1 VYFQKKEINMEILVM
16 SILVISYLI
25 DTGLTLLNVSYKKN
39 PIPENVKD
47 LYEPARYKKWMNYTQ
62 TNTRFGLI
70 TSGVNLLVLLTLLL
84 TGGAIIQVI
93 YGVSSGFENPLIQT
107 LIFLGIYQA
116 ITFVIGLG
124 FSYYRTFV
132 IEEKFGF
139 NKTTPKVFVSDK
151 IKQIL
156 LTVILGGAFISG
168 LYFLF
173 EAFQDSLLL
182 FVIILWL
189 SVMIIFGLLS
199 YLYTAVFVK
208 IFYKIEPIEEGTLR
222 TRIESLAEE
231 VGFKVKAISKLN
243 ASKRSSKMNA
253 FFSGFGKQKE
263 IVFFDTLLDKM
274 GEDEILAVLAHEFA
288 HGKHKDV
295 QRNFIQQFIMVGLF
309 VFLIYFILTSPNLYT
324 AFGFEEVFLGFG
336 IILFS
341 VLGSPLSFVFGIP
354 TSYLSRKAE
363 YKADAFAVKMMGQD
377 AMASALKIL
386 ARDSLSD
393 LNPHPLYVRFNYSH
407 PPMHL
412 RLGAIEKKTA

>member
-1 VYFQKKEINMEILVM
+1 
-16 SILVISYLI
+16 
-25 DTGLTLLNVSYKKN
+25 
-39 PIPENVKD
+39 
-47 LYEPARYKKWMNYTQ
+47 
-62 TNTRFGLI
+62 
-70 TSGVNLLVLLTLLL
+70 
-84 TGGAIIQVI
+84 
-93 YGVSSGFENPLIQT
+93 
-107 LIFLGIYQA
+107 
-116 ITFVIGLG
+116 
-124 FSYYRTFV
+124 V
-132 IEEKFGF
+132 IEEEFGF

-156 LTVILGGAFISG
+156 LTVILGGAFVSG

-189 SVMIIFGLLS
+189 SVMVIFGLLS

-363 YKADAFAVKMMGQD
+363 YKADAFAVKMMGQE

>member
-1 VYFQKKEINMEILVM
+1 MEILVI

-84 TGGAIIQVI
+84 NGGSIIQVI
-93 YGVSSGFENPLIQT
+93 YGVSSGFENPLVQT

-124 FSYYRTFV
+124 FSSYRTFV

>member
-1 VYFQKKEINMEILVM
+1 MEILVI

-84 TGGAIIQVI
+84 NGGAIIQVI
-93 YGVSSGFENPLIQT
+93 YGVSSGVENPLVQT

-124 FSYYRTFV
+124 FSSYRTFV

-156 LTVILGGAFISG
+156 LTVILGGAFVSG

-363 YKADAFAVKMMGQD
+363 YKADAFAVKMMGQE

>member
-1 VYFQKKEINMEILVM
+1 MELLVI
-16 SILVISYLI
+16 SILVITYLI
-25 DTGLTLLNVSYKKN
+25 ETGLTLLNVANKKN

-47 LYEPARYKKWMNYTQ
+47 LYEPSRYKKWINYTQ

-70 TSGVNLLVLLTLLL
+70 TSGVDLLVLLLLL
-84 TGGAIIQVI
+84 VNGGTLIQVLNGI
-93 YGVSSGFENPLIQT
+93 SSGFANPLLQT
-107 LIFLGIYQA
+107 LIFLGLYQA
-116 ITFVIGLG
+116 ISFVIGLG

-139 NKTTPKVFVSDK
+139 NKTTKKVFVSDK
-151 IKQIL
+151 IKQVV
-156 LTVILGGAFISG
+156 LTVVLGGAFISG

-173 EAFQDSLLL
+173 EAFQDNLLV

-189 SVMIIFGLLS
+189 SVMVLFGLLS

-208 IFYKIEPIEEGTLR
+208 IFYKIEPIEEGSLR
-222 TRIESLAEE
+222 TRIEDLAKE

-263 IVFFDTLLDKM
+263 IVFFDTLLEKM

-288 HGKHKDV
+288 HGKNKDV
-295 QRNFIQQFIMVGLF
+295 QRNFIQQFLMVGLF
-309 VFLIYFILTSPNLYT
+309 VFLIYFILTTPSLYT
-324 AFGFEEVFLGFG
+324 AFGFNGVFLGFG

-341 VLGSPLSFVFGIP
+341 VLASPLNFAFGIP
-354 TSYLSRKAE
+354 TMYLSRKAE
-363 YKADAFAVKMMGQD
+363 YKADAFAVKMMGTD
-377 AMASALKIL
+377 AMANALKVL
-386 ARDSLSD
+386 AKDSLAD
-393 LNPHPLYVRFNYSH
+393 LNPHPLYVTFNYSH

-412 RLGAIEKKTA
+412 RLGAIEKTTA

>member
-1 VYFQKKEINMEILVM
+1 MEILVM